1 MPSVATGMASA
12 AGPLCIGSAA
22 PWLVAAAAAAA
33 AAAAVAAGGPTL
45 AASGMSW
52 DHVAAAAVAFAG
64 AERTPCWP
72 SWFGTLE
79 DELVAGVCVNDA
91 KLGEAA
97 VITNER
103 TN

>member
-1 MPSVATGMASA
+1 
-12 AGPLCIGSAA
+12 
-22 PWLVAAAAAAA
+22 
-33 AAAAVAAGGPTL
+33 
-45 AASGMSW
+45 MSW